1 MYSAS
6 QFAPSQPDY
15 VTNPQN
21 YAKDDSGNLVLN
33 RFGNPEAKADPNS
46 GGMSLM
52 QTLAIVTAIVA
63 PEAIPALAEY
73 LGVSSAAAGA
83 IYGGSANA
91 ISTAVN
97 GGNLE
102 QVVQAGGTGAASG
115 FAGSEVAQFVG
126 GAPEQAGPF
135 IDSSGNVIPDPGGTG
150 VAGLTDSA
158 TAGRVAGAT
167 AGGATTGFT
176 RAELGG
182 SNLQSALR
190 QGAIGGAAGG
200 AGALL
205 FPTDSTDS
213 SLSRTASNVGKTF
226 LKAEI
231 SKLLTPTAT
240 TSSRGGTTQT
250 AGTGGSSAR
259 GAVSGPS
266 GYGDT
271 STGGGGVG
279 SQALSQVLNLGS
291 PTSAYSDTGAG
302 GEKTSPETG
311 GKPQNVWN
319 LASLRVKDA
328 TGGEA

>member
-1 MYSAS
+1 M
-6 QFAPSQPDY
+6 FTPLPTPTQPDW

-21 YAKDDSGNLVLN
+21 YATDDSGNLVLN
-33 RFGNPEAKADPNS
+33 RFGNPESKMDTSS

-52 QTLAIVTAIVA
+52 QTISIMVAIVA
-63 PEAIPALAEY
+63 PEAVPALAEY
-73 LGVSSAAAGA
+73 MGVSTAAAGA
-83 IYGGSANA
+83 IYGGTANA
-91 ISTAVN
+91 VATAAN

-115 FAGSEVAQFVG
+115 FAGSEASQLVG

-135 IDSSGNVIPDPGGTG
+135 VDSSGNVIPGPGGTG

-176 RAELGG
+176 KAELGG

-226 LKAEI
+226 LGAEI

-250 AGTGGSSAR
+250 AGTGGAR

-302 GEKTSPETG
+302 GEQTSPETG

>member
-1 MYSAS
+1 MGQA
-6 QFAPSQPDY
+6 AP
-15 VTNPQN
+15 VII
-21 YAKDDSGNLVLN
+21 AV
-33 RFGNPEAKADPNS
+33 AAAV
-46 GGMSLM
+46 
-52 QTLAIVTAIVA
+52 AIPVA
-63 PEAIPALAEY
+63 GEFIGEAILAEI
-73 LGVSSAAAGA
+73 GTTAAESGIAAETVGASAIGGTSSAVNAAIQGKDLEGVLTAGA
-83 IYGGSANA
+83 
-91 ISTAVN
+91 
-97 GGNLE
+97 E
-102 QVVQAGGTGAASG
+102 GAASA
-115 FAGSEVAQFVG
+115 FAGAEIGQAVAGV
-126 GAPEQAGPF
+126 PEQAGPF
-135 IDSSGNVIPDPGGTG
+135 VDASGNVIPGPSSG

-158 TAGRVAGAT
+158 KAAKVAGSA
-167 AGGATTGFT
+167 AGGATGGFT

-190 QGAIGGAAGG
+190 QGGISGLSSAAGS
-200 AGALL
+200 LL
-205 FPTDSTDS
+205 FPTDSTSDTSDKVAS
-213 SLSRTASNVGKTF
+213 SVGKT
-226 LKAEI
+226 
-231 SKLLTPTAT
+231 LLGQQVASMLAPTAT

-250 AGTGGSSAR
+250 VGAGGSSAR

-271 STGGGGVG
+271 ITGGGASPG

>member
-1 MYSAS
+1 MFTPIPTPA
-6 QFAPSQPDY
+6 QPDW

-21 YAKDDSGNLVLN
+21 YATDTSGALVTN
-33 RFGNPEAKADPNS
+33 RFGIPESKLDTTS

-52 QTLAIVTAIVA
+52 QTLSIMVAIVA
-63 PEAIPALAEY
+63 PEAVPALAEY
-73 LGVSSAAAGA
+73 MGVSTAAAGA
-83 IYGGSANA
+83 IYGGTANA
-91 ISTAVN
+91 VATAAN
-97 GGNLE
+97 GGNLD
-102 QVVQAGGTGAASG
+102 QVVKAGGTGAASG
-115 FAGSEVAQFVG
+115 FVGSEVGQLVG

-135 IDSSGNVIPDPGGTG
+135 VDSAGNVIPGPGGTG
-150 VAGLTDSA
+150 VTGLTGSD

-190 QGAIGGAAGG
+190 QGAIGGVASG

-205 FPTDSTDS
+205 FPSDSTDS
-213 SLSRTASNVGKTF
+213 SLSKTASNVGKS
-226 LKAEI
+226 LLSSEI
-231 SKLLTPTAT
+231 SKLLTPTTT
-240 TSSRGGTTQT
+240 TSSRGGTTTT
-250 AGTGGSSAR
+250 AGTGGAKGS
-259 GAVSGPS
+259 VSGPS
-266 GYGDT
+266 GYGGGS
-271 STGGGGVG
+271 STGEGGYTPG